1 MALSGINGRRGP
13 WSCEGLIPQCREM
26 PGWEGRSGWVKG
38 EAGIGE
44 GEGVWNR
51 VFPKG
56 KTGKGDITFEV

>member
-1 MALSGINGRRGP
+1 
-13 WSCEGLIPQCREM
+13 
-26 PGWEGRSGWVKG
+26 VKG